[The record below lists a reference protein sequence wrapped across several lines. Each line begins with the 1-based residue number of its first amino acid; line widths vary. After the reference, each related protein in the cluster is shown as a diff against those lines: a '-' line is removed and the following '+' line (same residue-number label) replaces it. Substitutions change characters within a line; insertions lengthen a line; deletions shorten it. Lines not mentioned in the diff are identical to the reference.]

1 MTAGAETATERS
13 TPRETSG
20 TTRSTYGPYTRFQY
34 RANWRQTSF
43 WAIGLVIYCGL
54 IVGIYPSVSDAVD
67 ISLIPENLRTAFNIN
82 DFTQL
87 ASFLSSELFGVIL
100 PLLLPFYGI
109 IALSNVVAG
118 AEERGRLDVLLGNP
132 IPRRHLILGSFQV
145 IASYL
150 FVLVIVIGVVVYTV
164 ATMLDLELT
173 ARQATRAAFALWPLT
188 LAFGAFALA
197 MSSMVRQRAVA
208 LGVPAAV
215 LFLMY
220 LVNVIGRLAPTVSGI
235 RFGSAYHY
243 YGAAIIEGV
252 WWGGVAVLLGAAT
265 VLVTVA
271 VIMFDRR
278 DIYA

>member
-1 MTAGAETATERS
+1 MTQSPAETRPRS
-13 TPRETSG
+13 TFW
-20 TTRSTYGPYTRFQY
+20 PYTRFQFL
-34 RANWRQTSF
+34 ANWRQTSF

-54 IVGIYPSVSDAVD
+54 IVGIYPSVSDAID
-67 ISLIPENLRTAFNIN
+67 ISLIPANLRAAFNIN

-132 IPRRHLILGSFQV
+132 IPRRHLILGS
-145 IASYL
+145 YL
-150 FVLVIVIGVVVYTV
+150 VVAVFLLFLATVIGTVVYTV
-164 ATMLDLELT
+164 ATLLDLELT
-173 ARQATRAAFALWPLT
+173 ARQTVRAAFALWPLT
-188 LAFGAFALA
+188 LAFGGLALA

-208 LGVPAAV
+208 LGVPAAII
-215 LFLMY
+215 FLMY
-220 LVNVIGRLAPTVSGI
+220 LVNVIGRLAPEVSGI
-235 RFGSAYHY
+235 RFASAYHY
-243 YGAAIIEGV
+243 YGSAIIDGV
-252 WWGGVAVLLGAAT
+252 WWVGVGVLLAAAA
-265 VLVTVA
+265 VLVTTA